1 MVPGWCMTTMRVGA
15 PVHSQSNLISE
26 WPLIHQLVRGL
37 QNLISVTDNG
47 FSVMVLK
54 RKAETLWDI
63 KIKEGDPNDK
73 RRKY

>member
-1 MVPGWCMTTMRVGA
+1 MAIDSSTGERTPK
-15 PVHSQSNLISE
+15 PVS
-26 WPLIHQLVRGL
+26 GM
-37 QNLISVTDNG
+37 DNG

-54 RKAETLWDI
+54 RKAETLGHI

>member
-1 MVPGWCMTTMRVGA
+1 
-15 PVHSQSNLISE
+15 
-26 WPLIHQLVRGL
+26 VRGL

-54 RKAETLWDI
+54 KKAETLGDI